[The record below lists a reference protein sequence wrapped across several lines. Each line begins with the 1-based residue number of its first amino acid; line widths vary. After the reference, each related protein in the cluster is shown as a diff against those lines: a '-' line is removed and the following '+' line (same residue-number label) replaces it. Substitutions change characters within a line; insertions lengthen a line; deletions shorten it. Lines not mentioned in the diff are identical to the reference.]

1 MPILRKVFH
10 YFQAHVSKNLRKYND
25 SLTKCNK
32 TIRNLVFFMVSE
44 LRKLEDA
51 LGPLGSPKILKS
63 ITFSIESLKEFGIR
77 RPGPEICLECYRT
90 ARKPKS
96 LQIDYFLNRNLK
108 EFGTFSDWLIS
119 LHFLV
124 VDAMHAI
131 DAQSVEQYSLVKVFL
146 DVSYWSG
153 LLLG

>member
-1 MPILRKVFH
+1 
-10 YFQAHVSKNLRKYND
+10 
-25 SLTKCNK
+25 
-32 TIRNLVFFMVSE
+32 MVSE
-44 LRKLEDA
+44 LRRLEDA
-51 LGPLGSPKILKS
+51 SGPLGGSKISKS
-63 ITFSIESLKEFGIR
+63 ITFSIESLKEFGTFPD
-77 RPGPEICLECYRT
+77 RPISLRGPAARSRNRLECFQT
-90 ARKPKS
+90 TRKPKS
-96 LQIDYFLNRNLK
+96 LQIVHFLNRNLK
-108 EFGTFSDWLIS
+108 EFGTFSDWPFS